1 MSSYCYG
8 GKVLMKPAEE
18 ENKNEIHDEGYPF
31 SYPKVYLEGFY
42 EDSTDF
48 LMSFDA
54 ESIIFVRG
62 KRVVEYTDVSSQE
75 ALGKDEN
82 GHEAWL
88 DGYEYSRTKEEA
100 YPETRVVHEYRIEEY
115 DIDKM
120 EKKRYKVVLEDVL
133 PIDVYTSAM
142 LEELVGEKVPYREI
156 EPKESDNGPILKSL
170 QEPF

>member
-1 MSSYCYG
+1 MASHNYM
-8 GKVLMKPAEE
+8 KRVLMKPAEE

-62 KRVVEYTDVSSQE
+62 KRVVQYTDFSFQE

-88 DGYEYSRTKEEA
+88 GGGEYSPTKEEDC
-100 YPETRVVHEYRIEEY
+100 PETRVVHEYRIDEY

-120 EKKRYKVVLEDVL
+120 EKKRYKVVLEEVL
-133 PIDVYTSAM
+133 PINVYDSAM
-142 LEELVGEKVPYREI
+142 LEELVGEKVPYCEI
-156 EPKESDNGPILKSL
+156 EPKESDDGL
-170 QEPF
+170 PF

>member
-100 YPETRVVHEYRIEEY
+100 YPETRVVHEYRINEY

-120 EKKRYKVVLEDVL
+120 EKKDTK
-133 PIDVYTSAM
+133 
-142 LEELVGEKVPYREI
+142 
-156 EPKESDNGPILKSL
+156 
-170 QEPF
+170 

>member
-1 MSSYCYG
+1 MASHNYM
-8 GKVLMKPAEE
+8 KRVLMKPAEE
-18 ENKNEIHDEGYPF
+18 ENKNEIHGEGYPF

-54 ESIIFVRG
+54 ESIIFVRD
-62 KRVVEYTDVSSQE
+62 KRVVQYSDFSFQE

-88 DGYEYSRTKEEA
+88 DGDKYSRTNEEA

-120 EKKRYKVVLEDVL
+120 EKKRYKVVLEEVL
-133 PIDVYTSAM
+133 PINVYDSAM
-142 LEELVGEKVPYREI
+142 LEELVGEKVPYCEI
-156 EPKESDNGPILKSL
+156 EPKESDDGLS
-170 QEPF
+170 F

>member
-1 MSSYCYG
+1 MASYNYG
-8 GKVLMKPAEE
+8 KRVLMKPVEE

-62 KRVVEYTDVSSQE
+62 KRVVQYTEFSFQE

-88 DGYEYSRTKEEA
+88 DGYEYSRTNEEA
-100 YPETRVVHEYRIEEY
+100 HPETRVVHEYRITEY

-120 EKKRYKVVLEDVL
+120 KKKRDKY
-133 PIDVYTSAM
+133 
-142 LEELVGEKVPYREI
+142 EKINFICIIGGDCVNRLYVWGRCA
-156 EPKESDNGPILKSL
+156 L
-170 QEPF
+170 

>member
-54 ESIIFVRG
+54 ESITLVRG
-62 KRVVEYTDVSSQE
+62 KRVVQYTEFSSQE

-100 YPETRVVHEYRIEEY
+100 YPETRVVHEYRINEY

-120 EKKRYKVVLEDVL
+120 ETKRYKVVLEEVL

-156 EPKESDNGPILKSL
+156 EPKESDDGPILKSL

>member
-1 MSSYCYG
+1 MPSYNYA
-8 GKVLMKPAEE
+8 KRVLMKPVEE

-54 ESIIFVRG
+54 ESITLVRG
-62 KRVVEYTDVSSQE
+62 KRVVQYTEFSFQE

-88 DGYEYSRTKEEA
+88 DGYEYSRTNEEA
-100 YPETRVVHEYRIEEY
+100 DPERRVVHEYRIDEY

-120 EKKRYKVVLEDVL
+120 EKKDTK
-133 PIDVYTSAM
+133 
-142 LEELVGEKVPYREI
+142 
-156 EPKESDNGPILKSL
+156 
-170 QEPF
+170 